1 MEGQATD
8 RLKCESE
15 RFDTEII
22 KEAVRVT
29 VTMTLV
35 ADPWSFPFANAP

>member
-1 MEGQATD
+1 MERQATD

-15 RFDTEII
+15 RFYTEI
-22 KEAVRVT
+22 KEAVWVM

-35 ADPWSFPFANAP
+35 ADPGSFPFANAP